1 MKFKHEQ
8 NYILNYES
16 AVEALKTR
24 PDDRDLQHQ
33 AVLSLARAGSLD
45 FAIAEFKR
53 FGLGDVNGHEDIMAL
68 DGRLSKDLYL
78 RTAGEAALEHAKDAA
93 RKYEAAFE
101 ATRGF
106 YSGINSATM
115 ALIADM
121 RDQVIM
127 DRVAAVEALL
137 PPPENLTPEDHYF
150 VEATRAEC
158 HLLKGDRIA
167 AVNSL
172 QSAVDFDPLN
182 FSAHSTTLKQFQMIA
197 KKRSMG
203 TDWLNTFSPPRST
216 HFAGRIKIDLSE
228 PKLEQ
233 LKIDLSDTMQKNDIG
248 FGYGSLAAGYDIVI
262 AEALLSEGAAL
273 HVVLPCSVDRFFE
286 HSVQSF
292 GEDWASRF
300 QSCLAQSASLRI
312 LSPHAPWPDPQVN
325 RLTGQ
330 FAMGQA
336 ILMGHSL
343 SVDPRQV
350 IVLGENSDISYTS
363 RHALDWALT
372 GRRQI
377 FLNSGT
383 KKEDALA
390 LGKKTNFPGL
400 VYSSILT
407 APQRYDSSREAL
419 EAAIDLR
426 KDSPKAK
433 IALHIA
439 IPGVENDPTALT
451 ILKHGAPQSV
461 LLSEVFASLL
471 AFSEGDRFDI
481 TYAGLIE
488 GGSDH
493 PLRCYAVNNG

>member
-78 RTAGEAALEHAKDAA
+78 RTADDAALEYAKDAA

-121 RDQVIM
+121 GDQVIM

-233 LKIDLSDTMQKNDIG
+233 LKIDLSDTIQKNDIG

-262 AEALLSEGAAL
+262 AEALLSEGA
-273 HVVLPCSVDRFFE
+273 E
-286 HSVQSF
+286 
-292 GEDWASRF
+292 
-300 QSCLAQSASLRI
+300 
-312 LSPHAPWPDPQVN
+312 VN

-488 GGSDH
+488 VGSGH